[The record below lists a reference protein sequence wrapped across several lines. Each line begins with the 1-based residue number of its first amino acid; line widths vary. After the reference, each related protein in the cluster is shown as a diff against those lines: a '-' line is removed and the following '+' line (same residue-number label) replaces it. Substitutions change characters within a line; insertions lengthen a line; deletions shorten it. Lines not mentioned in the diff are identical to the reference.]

1 MRRIR
6 DLREPICSRAA
17 QAVSFPLRPISRR
30 HSSAIPRRMAPGRS
44 CSRRQARRQNRA
56 PITDPEALAS
66 CEGRRRPRLSCRG
79 RGTRRRP
86 RDFGISPGNSRAQRS
101 SDGRQMQLA
110 KDVIDIGLS
119 TNDLEPMLRFW
130 QQDAAVRFDHVLP
143 VRRGQKQ
150 YRHDEQGSVIKL
162 NHHAE
167 PLPEAAPSGY
177 RELIIAREGL
187 QTPRRMVDPDG
198 NRVQLAPPGHDGV
211 SQIAVAMGVRSL
223 SAHRK
228 FYGDILGFAEQ
239 PWPGGAGFRLG
250 DSLVLLAENPAA
262 TVDPVRQ
269 ARGWRYITLQVADI
283 DAVHDELRSKGVR
296 EGLAPV
302 TLGDVAR
309 ISMILDPDGN
319 WIELSRRAS
328 IVGSVS

>member
-1 MRRIR
+1 MR
-6 DLREPICSRAA
+6 
-17 QAVSFPLRPISRR
+17 
-30 HSSAIPRRMAPGRS
+30 
-44 CSRRQARRQNRA
+44 
-56 PITDPEALAS
+56 
-66 CEGRRRPRLSCRG
+66 
-79 RGTRRRP
+79 
-86 RDFGISPGNSRAQRS
+86 
-101 SDGRQMQLA
+101 LA
-110 KDVIDIGLS
+110 KSVIDIGLS
-119 TNDLEPMLRFW
+119 TNNLEPMLRFW

-187 QTPRRMVDPDG
+187 KTPRRMVDPDG
-198 NRVQLAPPGHDGV
+198 NRVQLVPRGYDGV
-211 SQIAVAMGVRSL
+211 GQIAIAMGVRSL
-223 SAHRK
+223 VAHRK
-228 FYGDILGFAEQ
+228 FYGDVLGFAEQ
-239 PWPGGAGFRLG
+239 PWPNGAAFRLG
-250 DSLVLLAENPAA
+250 DSLILLEEDRAA

-269 ARGWRYITLQVADI
+269 ACGWRYITLQVTDI

-328 IVGSVS
+328 VVGSLS